1 MTYDLSTL
9 GECMLRISTPPGTP
23 LENAASA
30 NLHAAGAESNVAAAL
45 AALGHRTAWASA
57 LPDTPPGRFIA
68 NALRVA
74 GVDLSHVAWTAAGR
88 VGSFYVELEQPPTP
102 VRVTYDRAGSTAS
115 EMTPARVDWPRLLD
129 TRLLHLTGITPALS
143 AGCLALT
150 LEAVRRAREQGVPI
164 SFDINYRRKLW
175 PAAPARDTLLPLIR
189 EVDLLFVGES
199 DAAEVFG
206 LNGPAEEK
214 LNDLANL
221 TRAKQ
226 IVLSVGEQGT
236 VSYDA
241 GTIRRTPA
249 QPTSVIDRLGAGDAL
264 AAGVIHGWLAN
275 DFALG
280 LRAGAALAALALRRH
295 GDMVICRRVELNAL
309 LAGASDRPQR

>member
-1 MTYDLSTL
+1 
-9 GECMLRISTPPGTP
+9 MLRISTSPGTP
-23 LENAASA
+23 LETAGSA
-30 NLHAAGAESNVAAAL
+30 NLHAAGAESNVAAVL
-45 AALGHRTAWASA
+45 ASLGHRTAWASA

-74 GVDLSHVAWTAAGR
+74 GVDLSHVIWTAAGR
-88 VGSFYVELEQPPTP
+88 VGSFYAELEQPPTP

-115 EMTPARVDWPRLLD
+115 EMTPGQVDWPRLLS

-143 AGCLALT
+143 AGCLGLT
-150 LEAVRRAREQGVPI
+150 LEAIRRAREQRVPI
-164 SFDINYRRKLW
+164 SFDVNYRRKLW
-175 PAAPARDTLLPLIR
+175 PVATARDTLLPLVR

-206 LNGPAEEK
+206 LNGPPEAK

-221 TRAKQ
+221 TRAKR
-226 IVLSVGEQGT
+226 IVLSIGEQGT
-236 VSYDA
+236 ISYDA
-241 GTIRRTPA
+241 GTVRRTPA

-275 DFALG
+275 DLAMG

-295 GDMVICRRVELNAL
+295 GDIVICRRDELDAL
-309 LAGASDRPQR
+309 LATINDRPQR